1 MIRLVEERDV
11 KQIISIYNEYGENV
25 DVDYINSL
33 VGNNMEYI
41 YVISNEDI
49 IDGFIICENDGKYI
63 RVKRLLV
70 KELQDKEN
78 MIKSLFKHLN
88 FNANTDVL
96 IEIKENNFEMLKL
109 LQSIEFNI
117 FNKSDDIITLKRNF
131 KTIIA
136 SEEEIF
142 NYFEQDDEFK
152 KILIDQINEPL
163 WVGAKHLYK
172 RLINNEQSGR
182 VFLIYDKERAHIV
195 SFATLSNFDEIE
207 NDNFKP
213 WIGSVYTFRPYR
225 GNRYSEK
232 LIKYILRIAKNENC
246 DFVYLSSDNVGMYE
260 KFGFEL
266 LGIMKTVR
274 GNETQVFRYDLK
286 NIK

>member
-1 MIRLVEERDV
+1 MVRLVKEKDI
-11 KQIISIYNEYGENV
+11 KQILSIFNEHGENI
-25 DVDYINSL
+25 DIDYLNSL

-41 YVISNEDI
+41 YVISNDDV

-117 FNKSDDIITLKRNF
+117 FNTCDDIITLKRNF

-152 KILIDQINEPL
+152 K
-163 WVGAKHLYK
+163 Y
-172 RLINNEQSGR
+172 
-182 VFLIYDKERAHIV
+182 
-195 SFATLSNFDEIE
+195 
-207 NDNFKP
+207 
-213 WIGSVYTFRPYR
+213 
-225 GNRYSEK
+225 
-232 LIKYILRIAKNENC
+232 
-246 DFVYLSSDNVGMYE
+246 
-260 KFGFEL
+260 
-266 LGIMKTVR
+266 
-274 GNETQVFRYDLK
+274 
-286 NIK
+286 